1 MKLKAVFNSVIVK
14 PLEEEEQ
21 KVGNIIVSD
30 LGKEKGL
37 VGTIVS
43 VGPGHTSVTGNFI
56 SSQLQVGDRV
66 YLPQMGPVK
75 IEFEGVEYWACPENI
90 VLACIEKEN

>member
-1 MKLKAVFNSVIVK
+1 MGLKAVFNSIIVK
-14 PLEEEEQ
+14 PLEEEE
-21 KVGNIIVSD
+21 KKYGNIIISD

-37 VGTIVS
+37 LGTIVS
-43 VGPGHTSVTGNFI
+43 VGEGHVSVTGNFI
-56 SSQLQVGDRV
+56 ASKLQVGDKV

-90 VLACIEKEN
+90 VLAIVE

>member
-1 MKLKAVFNSVIVK
+1 MELEAVFNSVIVK
-14 PLEEEEQ
+14 PLPEEEI
-21 KVGNIIVSD
+21 KHGNIIVSD

-43 VGPGHTSVTGNFI
+43 IGPGHVSVTGNFVPT
-56 SSQLQVGDRV
+56 SLKVGDKV

-75 IEFEGVEYWACPENI
+75 IEFEGEEYWGLPENI
-90 VLACIEKEN
+90 ILAKIN

>member
-1 MKLKAVFNSVIVK
+1 MGLKAVFNWVIVK
-14 PLEEEEQ
+14 PLAEEEIRH
-21 KVGNIIVSD
+21 GNIIVPD

-43 VGPGHTSVTGNFI
+43 VGEGHVSVTGNFI
-56 SSQLQVGDRV
+56 PTSLKVGDKV

-75 IEFEGVEYWACPENI
+75 IEYDGEEYWGAPENI
-90 VLACIEKEN
+90 ILAIVE